1 MLFISWNYEE
11 QHSVTDHYNQSYVI
25 KPGGLCQIQP
35 MSTEF
40 HQDKSDKALLLYK
53 YFNEEVE
60 MYLHKTRVSLLSKKK
75 NPSRQIF

>member
-1 MLFISWNYEE
+1 
-11 QHSVTDHYNQSYVI
+11 
-25 KPGGLCQIQP
+25 

-60 MYLHKTRVSLLSKKK
+60 MHLHKTRVSLLSKKK